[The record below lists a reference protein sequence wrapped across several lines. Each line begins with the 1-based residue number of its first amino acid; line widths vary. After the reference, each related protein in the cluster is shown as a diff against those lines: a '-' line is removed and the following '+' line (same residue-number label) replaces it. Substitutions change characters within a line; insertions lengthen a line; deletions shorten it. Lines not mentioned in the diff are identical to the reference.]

1 MQLIFPLSLPP
12 LQNAASPQG
21 LLSVVD
27 TRLTQVR
34 TALQA
39 AGLHRAKLK
48 TRIAE
53 SDQLQ
58 NALAHELW
66 LQQHFSLA
74 RPDLAQSLVCQ
85 AGLSKTHPIE
95 ANPARRIWLLRPVHL
110 SLALDHLL
118 LSADAKG
125 TTEIDDPAQWLR
137 LLGEALEP
145 EWTLDL
151 WISPRRE
158 VFFTLETPS
167 QIDWAPKSSTQAMG
181 RSIDRYL
188 PTGRDARAWRRFLN
202 HGQMLLHEHPL
213 NAQRE
218 ALGQARIN
226 GLWLEGEHCALP
238 QNLFRSGMK
247 ELLQSELLANNTKG
261 VENLTQTKA
270 SLHPLD
276 EPIILIDDWLA
287 PTQQGD
293 LEGWTDCWQDF
304 SSFVRALPGRAPIT
318 WHFFG
323 EAAVLSMVSQVHDR
337 FRFWRQRSLL

>member
-12 LQNAASPQG
+12 LQNTAGQQG
-21 LLSVVD
+21 LFSLVD
-27 TRLTQVR
+27 TRHAQVR
-34 TALQA
+34 TALKA

-48 TRIAE
+48 TRVAE
-53 SDQLQ
+53 SDELQ

-74 RPDLAQSLVCQ
+74 RPDLAQSFICQ
-85 AGLSKTHPIE
+85 AGLSKQTHQVE
-95 ANPARRIWLLRPVHL
+95 ANLARRIWLLRPVHL

-125 TTEIDDPAQWLR
+125 TTEIDNPAQWLT

-202 HGQMLLHEHPL
+202 HSQMLLHEHPL

-226 GLWLEGEHCALP
+226 GLWLEGEQCALP
-238 QNLFRSGMK
+238 QNLFRTSMM
-247 ELLQSELLANNTKG
+247 ELLQSELLLATNTK
-261 VENLTQTKA
+261 A
-270 SLHPLD
+270 PLHPPD
-276 EPIILIDDWLA
+276 ESIILIDDWLA

-293 LEGWTDCWQDF
+293 LEGWTNCWQDF
-304 SSFVRALPGRAPIT
+304 SSFVGALPGRAPIT

-323 EAAVLSMVSQVHDR
+323 EAAALSMVSQVHDR